1 MTLPLHASVC
11 RFVAQ
16 MQDCATQCIGGRCF
30 LVPSRSDHR
39 RWRVESN
46 CDTNAA
52 GIDAAR
58 DRGYRQNNADVMIS
72 ATKLASI
79 GNAERTT
86 RALNERV
93 VEHPLALHTTE
104 GMESHFGAN
113 HHRARKD
120 ERRHEEPWKVAHV
133 TDAIER
139 ALRPSPPR
147 PPAASS
153 AGRASTCPG

>member
-93 VEHPLALHTTE
+93 VEHPLPCTRLRAWSLISARTIMAPERMNVATK
-104 GMESHFGAN
+104 SH
-113 HHRARKD
+113 
-120 ERRHEEPWKVAHV
+120 
-133 TDAIER
+133 
-139 ALRPSPPR
+139 
-147 PPAASS
+147 
-153 AGRASTCPG
+153 GR